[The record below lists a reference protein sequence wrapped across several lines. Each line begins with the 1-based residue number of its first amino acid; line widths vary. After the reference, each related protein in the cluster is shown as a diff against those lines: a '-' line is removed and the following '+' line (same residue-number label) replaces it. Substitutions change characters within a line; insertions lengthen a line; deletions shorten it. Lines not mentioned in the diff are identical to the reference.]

1 MNRFTKATLLLFFF
15 SLCGVAFLIT
25 ARLRDHVVA
34 PAPHELFAVVNDQL
48 AAFRADDFTSAYR
61 QASTGVQ
68 HKFTLPQFEAMVRRN
83 YAEMANA
90 QRVEFGSVRTE
101 GSTAL
106 VQVFFFA
113 GDGSARVFLYSLIAE
128 DGGWK
133 VGGVE
138 EISRFRPNQQVTGTY
153 VSRDIAFNGRL

>member
-25 ARLRDHVVA
+25 DRVRERVVT
-34 PAPHELFAVVNDQL
+34 PAPRELFAVVNEQL
-48 AAFRADDFTSAYR
+48 AAFRSDDFSSAYR
-61 QASTGVQ
+61 KASIGVQ
-68 HKFTLPQFEAMVRRN
+68 HKFTLPQFEAMVRQN

-90 QRVEFGSVRTE
+90 RRVEFGSVRTE

-138 EISRFRPNQQVTGTY
+138 EISRYRSNQQVIGTC
-153 VSRDIAFNGRL
+153 V